1 MPQPLSHPSLYLL
14 LRALLCL
21 LQVPVKKHHILPL
34 KIAGA
39 VAKAFLSNMESEG
52 KHQQTDVNVV
62 EEVEYVPT
70 PVPVAASAPPPVV
83 AAVPTFAVNETVN
96 STMGWSG

>member
-1 MPQPLSHPSLYLL
+1 
-14 LRALLCL
+14 
-21 LQVPVKKHHILPL
+21 VPVKKHHILPL

-39 VAKAFLSNMESEG
+39 VAKAFLSNMEYED
-52 KHQQTDVNVV
+52 KHHETDVNVV

-70 PVPVAASAPPPVV
+70 PVPVPVPAPAPMV
-83 AAVPTFAVNETVN
+83 AAVPTFTVNETVN